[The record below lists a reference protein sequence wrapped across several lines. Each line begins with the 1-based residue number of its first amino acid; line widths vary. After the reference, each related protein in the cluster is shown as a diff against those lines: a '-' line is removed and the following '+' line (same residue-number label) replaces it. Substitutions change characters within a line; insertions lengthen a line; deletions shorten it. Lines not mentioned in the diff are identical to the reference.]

1 MRVSR
6 RLAATVALS
15 GALTVLAACGSS
27 GSSDSG
33 STTVTTAA
41 AAATTTTAPVTTTTL
56 PATVGTPTAEETA
69 KALYAAWNA
78 DDRVA
83 AAKVAEPAA
92 IDAVWKAVKGSYE
105 FYSACDSGEFGT
117 GGCLYRDRA
126 TGQTIQIDM
135 EKRGEN
141 WVAVGAFYS
150 AE

>member
-1 MRVSR
+1 MRAR
-6 RLAATVALS
+6 HRLVATVALS

-27 GSSDSG
+27 GSSDSAA
-33 STTVTTAA
+33 TTVTTTAP
-41 AAATTTTAPVTTTTL
+41 ATTAASTTTTL

-83 AAKVAEPAA
+83 AARVAEPTA
-92 IDAVWKAVKGSYE
+92 IDAIWKAVKGSYE